1 MNTLQPLADKPKN
14 SPQLLDGFVADITL
28 NLNPKVAFNHCLLLG
43 QGIGELGQIG
53 SLDHRIAS
61 SAPGVVSGKSIAP
74 KSTSPFAGWTDGRG
88 RTQ

>member
-61 SAPGVVSGKSIAP
+61 SAPGLVSGNRNLLRHLQVGRTDA
-74 KSTSPFAGWTDGRG
+74 DGRNKF
-88 RTQ
+88 